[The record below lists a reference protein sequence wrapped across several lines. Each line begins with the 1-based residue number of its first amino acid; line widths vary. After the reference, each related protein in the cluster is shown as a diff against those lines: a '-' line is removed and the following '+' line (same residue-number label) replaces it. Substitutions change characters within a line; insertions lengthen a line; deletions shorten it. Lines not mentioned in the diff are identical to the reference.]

1 MDLER
6 EKRGKNLYF
15 FEMFRNRE
23 IWKERLD
30 RNERFTIKFIM
41 IIHLI
46 YKLTLFKH
54 FRVEFTLSLNYSQN

>member
-1 MDLER
+1 M
-6 EKRGKNLYF
+6 YF

-54 FRVEFTLSLNYSQN
+54 FRVEFILSLNYFQN